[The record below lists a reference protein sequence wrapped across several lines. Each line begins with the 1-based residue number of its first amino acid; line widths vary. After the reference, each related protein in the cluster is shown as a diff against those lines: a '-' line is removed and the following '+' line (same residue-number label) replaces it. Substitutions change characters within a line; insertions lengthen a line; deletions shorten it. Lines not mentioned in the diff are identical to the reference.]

1 MNLGQSVLFYK
12 VSRNP
17 GGGGLYSSVRRN
29 SGVDINIARQ
39 RHYARLV
46 GGASPARVVY

>member
-17 GGGGLYSSVRRN
+17 GGGDFTVAF
-29 SGVDINIARQ
+29 VET
-39 RHYARLV
+39 LV
-46 GGASPARVVY
+46 WILTLRDNDTTRAW

>member
-1 MNLGQSVLFYK
+1 MNLGQSVLFYR

-17 GGGGLYSSVRRN
+17 GGGLYSSVRRN

-46 GGASPARVVY
+46 GGASPARAVY

>member
-17 GGGGLYSSVRRN
+17 GGGGDFTVAF
-29 SGVDINIARQ
+29 VET
-39 RHYARLV
+39 LV
-46 GGASPARVVY
+46 WILTLRDNDTTRAW